1 MTSSFFD
8 EISLLTMVPCGFD
21 ECLSYIINVGFWLA
35 DVMGDSVVAEKARL
49 EPSFAKGTIQ
59 SSCYSYRFFGSMVA
73 GPFSTALYKWI
84 GPGAVIFLLAILPL
98 SILPLV
104 YMLADVRNGQVASTK
119 DQCQEIWTTVCS
131 RSVWQPLAFVYIY
144 NVLQVGNAAWNQYLR
159 TTLLFTSTQIN
170 FIYIASSV
178 LLYLG
183 IITYK
188 YFLMNWSWRFVYIL
202 CTLLG
207 GVFSALQILLLLEK
221 TFGLSPFLFALG
233 DDAFAEFIAGV
244 QFLPT
249 TIMVSDSVAVT
260 SIGMSFLLMLTFL
273 VPLFSLFQMVN
284 LCPEGSEGASYAMF
298 TTINNSALQVS
309 RAISTHLLGL
319 KHWLGDSWDVSK
331 EKLEVNDLRGMIN
344 LTVLTTAIQVSGI
357 LFVGML
363 PRTKDELLELRNK
376 NFGSSRIGGLIFL
389 VITLFSIVY
398 SIMVG
403 ILNIVK
409 PGWSGES

>member
-1 MTSSFFD
+1 M
-8 EISLLTMVPCGFD
+8 
-21 ECLSYIINVGFWLA
+21 INAGFWLA

-104 YMLADVRNGQVASTK
+104 YMLGDVRNGQVASTK

-144 NVLQVGNAAWNQYLR
+144 NVLQVGNSAWNQYLR

-188 YFLMNWSWRFVYIL
+188 YFLMKWSWRFVYIL

-207 GVFSALQILLLLEK
+207 GIFSALQILLLLEK

-249 TIMVSDSVAVT
+249 TIMVSISVPVA
-260 SIGMSFLLMLTFL
+260 SIRISALPILIFLFSFLD
-273 VPLFSLFQMVN
+273 
-284 LCPEGSEGASYAMF
+284 GASYK
-298 TTINNSALQVS
+298 T
-309 RAISTHLLGL
+309 
-319 KHWLGDSWDVSK
+319 
-331 EKLEVNDLRGMIN
+331 
-344 LTVLTTAIQVSGI
+344 
-357 LFVGML
+357 
-363 PRTKDELLELRNK
+363 
-376 NFGSSRIGGLIFL
+376 
-389 VITLFSIVY
+389 
-398 SIMVG
+398 
-403 ILNIVK
+403 
-409 PGWSGES
+409 